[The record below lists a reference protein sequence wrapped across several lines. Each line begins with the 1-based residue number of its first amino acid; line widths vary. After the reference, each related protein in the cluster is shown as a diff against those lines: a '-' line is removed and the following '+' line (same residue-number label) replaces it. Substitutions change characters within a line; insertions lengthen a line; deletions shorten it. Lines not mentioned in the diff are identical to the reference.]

1 VYSGEYSGVNNMKLV
16 FHISAEGSEIKIHN
30 FLSLLSSKYSRETKL
45 HGTVVSIYVFCA
57 K

>member
-1 VYSGEYSGVNNMKLV
+1 MKLV

-30 FLSLLSSKYSRETKL
+30 FLSLLSSKYSRQTKL
-45 HGTVVSIYVFCA
+45 HGTVLPIYVFCA